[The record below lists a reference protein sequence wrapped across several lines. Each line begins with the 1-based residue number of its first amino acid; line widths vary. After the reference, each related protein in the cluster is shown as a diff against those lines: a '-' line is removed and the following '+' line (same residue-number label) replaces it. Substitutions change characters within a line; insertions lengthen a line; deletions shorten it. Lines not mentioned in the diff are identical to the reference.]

1 MNKAKA
7 AASGR
12 IVQGTAAKLFYMGEA
27 RPAEP
32 VKTIRRIVL
41 RAERAEPKRG
51 AIQLGPSR
59 PYNVAMDRS
68 WTNVHVARRSC
79 PETKISRAKC
89 A

>member
-51 AIQLGPSR
+51 AG
-59 PYNVAMDRS
+59 
-68 WTNVHVARRSC
+68 
-79 PETKISRAKC
+79 
-89 A
+89 